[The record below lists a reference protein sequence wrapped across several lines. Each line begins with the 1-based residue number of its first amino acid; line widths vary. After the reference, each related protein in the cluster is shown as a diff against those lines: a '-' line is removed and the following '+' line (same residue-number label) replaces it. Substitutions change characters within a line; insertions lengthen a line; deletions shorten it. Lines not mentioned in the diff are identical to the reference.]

1 MSETNEPYITST
13 NEVYWYHETLETRS
27 VVGIST
33 YVEKKKILRS
43 LVKKK
48 KKNLNYDN
56 VNYVGYFKRIFNLQR
71 PWSIEQRKSFLK
83 ENMLSVSEVFVFLK
97 SEPFFLEM
105 CVFREHSLKL
115 IAG

>member
-71 PWSIEQRKSFLK
+71 PRSIEQHKSFLK
-83 ENMLSVSEVFVFLK
+83 ETMLSVSEVFVFLK
-97 SEPFFLEM
+97 SEPFFGNV
-105 CVFREHSLKL
+105 CF
-115 IAG
+115 

>member
-13 NEVYWYHETLETRS
+13 NEVYWYYETLEARS

-48 KKNLNYDN
+48 K
-56 VNYVGYFKRIFNLQR
+56 
-71 PWSIEQRKSFLK
+71 EKS
-83 ENMLSVSEVFVFLK
+83 
-97 SEPFFLEM
+97 
-105 CVFREHSLKL
+105 KL
-115 IAG
+115 W